1 MARDIT
7 WSWNREEVRVGF
19 DRVGEGSTILLLP
32 ALSSVSTRQEMRPL
46 QERLA
51 SEFSAE
57 RGHETE
63 LVDGAALVA
72 DLILKHTTHA
82 LSPLLYTRSTIR
94 K

>member
-57 RGHETE
+57 R
-63 LVDGAALVA
+63 
-72 DLILKHTTHA
+72 
-82 LSPLLYTRSTIR
+82 
-94 K
+94 